1 MKYCSKCGSQL
12 ADGVA
17 FCPNC
22 GTKVDAPAQPTYQSA
37 QPTYQSQPTYQYQP
51 QPTYQTAQ
59 PATNGVAIAALIFAF
74 FFNLVGLILGCV
86 GLSKSKELN
95 GAGRGMSIAAIV
107 ISIISMVIGLIV
119 SIIYIAAIAAGAV
132 AYMS

>member
-1 MKYCSKCGSQL
+1 MKYCSNCGSQL

-37 QPTYQSQPTYQYQP
+37 QPTYQYQP
-51 QPTYQTAQ
+51 QPTYQAAQ

-132 AYMS
+132 AYMT